1 MAGPESIRGRELERV
16 ERSFLL
22 AAGLVGVKGRGE
34 LRVFFFFFFF
44 GVLPVGM
51 RKGRELL
58 EFSASWRECEEEI
71 RWSLVFLSKCGP
83 VA

>member
-34 LRVFFFFFFF
+34 LRVFFFFFD
-44 GVLPVGM
+44 VLPVGM

-58 EFSASWRECEEEI
+58 EFSASLRECEKEI

>member
-1 MAGPESIRGRELERV
+1 MRGRELERV
-16 ERSFLL
+16 ERRFLL

-34 LRVFFFFFFF
+34 LRVFFFFFSFFFFFF